1 MPRAASGPRP
11 VGQGLEGIGLLSWI
25 FKINR
30 ECSSGAKRY
39 LTDDHGSKPN
49 EYIDC
54 VFKRLVAPKF
64 NLPFSLPSLV
74 SQCAVCRSWPARQ
87 VCAPCVSRFS
97 PKTLR
102 CMACA
107 LDLPPDLPCNTA
119 PVALSLRLCMDCTR
133 RPPPVDNTLVAFTY
147 AYPWSELIAHY
158 KFGNRSGW
166 APFFA
171 ELMLG
176 TAGVRPVLE
185 ALHADDLIIP
195 MPLSVQ
201 RLQSRGFN
209 QAWELTRALARQSA
223 TPAQPDAR
231 LLLRVKHTQP
241 QTTLQREARLA
252 NVKGAF
258 QADPLRAHLL
268 AGRRVVL
275 VDDVMTSGA
284 SLFTAA
290 EALRAAGAV
299 HITAMALARTSAP

>member
-1 MPRAASGPRP
+1 MSDAD
-11 VGQGLEGIGLLSWI
+11 
-25 FKINR
+25 
-30 ECSSGAKRY
+30 
-39 LTDDHGSKPN
+39 TKPS

-97 PKTLR
+97 LKTLR

-107 LDLPPDLPCNTA
+107 LDLPPDLSPSTA
-119 PVALSLRLCMDCTR
+119 PAAISPRLCMDCIR
-133 RPPPVDNTLVAFTY
+133 RPPPVDNTLVALSY
-147 AYPWSELIAHY
+147 AYPWSELITHY
-158 KFGNRSGW
+158 KFGNQPGW

-176 TAGVRPVLE
+176 AAGVRPVLE
-185 ALHADDLIIP
+185 ALHVDDLIIP
-195 MPLSVQ
+195 MPLSAQ

-241 QTTLQREARLA
+241 QTSLQREARLA

-290 EALRAAGAV
+290 EALRAAGAA
-299 HITAMALARTSAP
+299 HITAMALARTPAP